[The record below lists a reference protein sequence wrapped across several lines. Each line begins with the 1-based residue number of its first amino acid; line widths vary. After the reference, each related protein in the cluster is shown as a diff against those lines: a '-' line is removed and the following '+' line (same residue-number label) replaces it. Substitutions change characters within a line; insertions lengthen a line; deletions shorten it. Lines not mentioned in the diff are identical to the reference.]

1 MTQKTPV
8 DQLQIGMYV
17 AALDRAWSDVPFKPP
32 FELQA
37 FTIASDADIAE
48 VQKYCEYVL
57 VDMSLSRHAGAKT
70 AVPQTLTVES
80 GSESIPNATAGAAP
94 PDTEDADR
102 RARILYREQR
112 YEGDGGADNPVHGNV
127 STGVVLDESDEDA
140 NVATTDGDVV
150 YPDLVPVEVE
160 LENAR
165 EVIGDTEA
173 VFQKVAD
180 NIKGGEQIDTAAVKK
195 NVETLVQSVV
205 RNPDALSWLT
215 RLKQQDGYTYSHAMA
230 VCVLALTIGRHLGL
244 PVNAMH
250 DLGIGALTNP
260 SDLQSVGMSIYRS
273 IFWRR
278 HQSSRRTL

>member
-1 MTQKTPV
+1 MTQKT
-8 DQLQIGMYV
+8 
-17 AALDRAWSDVPFKPP
+17 PFKPP

-70 AVPQTLTVES
+70 AVTQTLSVEPTNS
-80 GSESIPNATAGAAP
+80 SESSSSGGSATVSGR
-94 PDTEDADR
+94 PDDADA

-112 YEGDGGADNPVHGNV
+112 YEGDGTADNSAHADVAAGAQSV
-127 STGVVLDESDEDA
+127 ESDEDA
-140 NVATTDGDVV
+140 STENAGGDVV

-160 LENAR
+160 LESAR
-165 EVIGDTEA
+165 EIIGDTEA

-230 VCVLALTIGRHLGL
+230 PAGKFHAR
-244 PVNAMH
+244 
-250 DLGIGALTNP
+250 
-260 SDLQSVGMSIYRS
+260 SRYRRAAS
-273 IFWRR
+273 GCGKT
-278 HQSSRRTL
+278 QDPD